1 MKRYLLSTFTIAAA
15 ALLVTSCN
23 DEMDNG
29 LKTGDDGTV
38 TFTAQ
43 LPSEM
48 GTRAFADGLTAK
60 HLQYAVYEAGQ
71 STPLKVFGDETT
83 VVGEA
88 EMVDLKKSVTL
99 KLTSGKS
106 YDVIFWADATTDSPY
121 TFNPASQEVS
131 VDYSK
136 VNNNSDNCDAFFKK
150 ETITVSGNQSVDVKL
165 TRPFAQVN
173 IGTDDF
179 DAAKASGL
187 EVTQT
192 EVVAKAFATLNL
204 ATGEVSDEADRTFT
218 MKAIPTASDG
228 EFPVAGGYKYLSM
241 DYLLVGADKA
251 TVDVAFNYGGPQSR
265 TFTNV
270 PVQRNYRTNIYGS
283 LLTNTTDFNVVI
295 EPAFSGEFAH
305 EVVSVST
312 FAALKAAATAG
323 GDVKLESAI
332 DFTQVVTVDNNKTLT
347 VDLNKQNVANAAD
360 LWDNPSVPNS
370 WSLFSVRG
378 TDSKLTLSG
387 DGDVIA
393 KANDCYAIDVQGGGH
408 LVIEGGHYNGNI
420 HAVYV
425 LEGVAEIKGGTF
437 EVQQKYPD
445 AEKADEFVLNCLDEN
460 RKNGTAKIIVTGG
473 TFIGFNPGDCKA
485 EGNGTNFVAPG
496 YASIPNGTA
505 ADGRTIWKVVPTVE
519 ATTEAELE
527 GSFKRGSV
535 TAISSNISTATITTC
550 HSKSNLVFKN
560 GSVLKLEPTET
571 GSLYTLS
578 VRKNSNLTISGN
590 GSIIAPVLINPNP
603 TTSQAAAIEVGVQ
616 ANSGTVNI
624 YDNVTLEGNSGAAGS
639 YALRLVNGTA
649 NIYGGHFKTAG
660 GLNGDSECIYL
671 QSIKPYREAY
681 RQCNLNIYGGVF
693 ETTGDAK
700 YLINCKDEPY
710 KDGKCAI
717 KIMGGIFVGFNPAD
731 NTAEGAHTNFVASG
745 YKSVETTYNGKQ
757 AWKVVKE

>member
-29 LKTGDDGTV
+29 LKTGDEGTV

-88 EMVDLKKSVTL
+88 EMVNLKKSVTL

-295 EPAFSGEFAH
+295 EPAFATTNYNLGALYTASQIGGAVTLSDNVDFDRTIA
-305 EVVSVST
+305 VQPGKTMSVNLNGKT
-312 FAALKAAATAG
+312 
-323 GDVKLESAI
+323 VKN
-332 DFTQVVTVDNNKTLT
+332 TT
-347 VDLNKQNVANAAD
+347 D
-360 LWDNPSVPNS
+360 LWENPSVPNS

-425 LEGVAEIKGGTF
+425 TEGVAEIKGGTF

-460 RKNGTAKIIVTGG
+460 YKNGTAKIIVTGG

-496 YASIPNGTA
+496 YASIANGTA
-505 ADGRTIWKVVPTVE
+505 ADGRTIWKVVPAVE

-535 TAISSNISTATITTC
+535 TAISSNINTATITTC
-550 HSKSNLVFKN
+550 QSKSNLVFKN

-590 GSIIAPVLINPNP
+590 GSIIAPVLISPNP

-616 ANSGTVNI
+616 AYSGIVNI

-671 QSIKPYREAY
+671 ESIKPYRGTY

-731 NTAEGAHTNFVASG
+731 NTAEGAHTNFVAPG

>member
-29 LKTGDDGTV
+29 LKTGDEGTV

-83 VVGEA
+83 FVGEA

-251 TVDVAFNYGGPQSR
+251 TVDVAFNYGGPQNR

-332 DFTQVVTVDNNKTLT
+332 DFTQAVTVDNNKTLT
-347 VDLNKQNVANAAD
+347 VDLNKQNVANATD
-360 LWDNPSVPNS
+360 LWDKTPDQ
-370 WSLFSVRG
+370 WSLFSVRRG
-378 TDSKLTLSG
+378 STLTLKG
-387 DGDVIA
+387 DGEVIA
-393 KANDCYAIDVQGGGH
+393 KANDCYAVDVQDGGH
-408 LVIEGGHYNGNI
+408 LVIEGGHFNGNI

-425 LEGVAEIKGGTF
+425 EEGVAEIKGGTF
-437 EVQQKYPD
+437 EVQQKYSAEDPD
-445 AEKADEFVLNCLDEN
+445 EYVLNCYDAN
-460 RKNGTAKIIVTGG
+460 YINGTAKIIVSGG
-473 TFIGFNPGDCKA
+473 TFIGFNPGNCKA
-485 EGNGTNFVAPG
+485 EDKNGTNFLAPG
-496 YASIPNGTA
+496 YASVADGTT
-505 ADGRTIWKVVPTVE
+505 ADGRVIYKVIQAPTTRSE
-519 ATTEAELE
+519 IINLLSKDGGSICIGSDYE
-527 GSFKRGSV
+527 GGAYLSKDGV
-535 TAISSNISTATITTC
+535 TASFAISNNAVVTPLQKKSQRSTFNIDGTNLNLFGNGKILGPCNVTDSDEGAIWVQGGSTL
-550 HSKSNLVFKN
+550 N
-560 GSVLKLEPTET
+560 
-571 GSLYTLS
+571 
-578 VRKNSNLTISGN
+578 ISGN
-590 GSIIAPVLINPNP
+590 LSI
-603 TTSQAAAIEVGVQ
+603 EG
-616 ANSGTVNI
+616 GTGGHLNACVI
-624 YDNVTLEGNSGAAGS
+624 IF
-639 YALRLVNGTA
+639 NGTT
-649 NIYGGHFKTAG
+649 NIQNGYFHSSIDK
-660 GLNGDSECIYL
+660 NGDSNPCIIL
-671 QSIKPYREAY
+671 APIKSPTVTGYSK
-681 RQCNLNIYGGVF
+681 LNIYGGVF
-693 ETTGDAK
+693 EADGDAK
-700 YLINCKDEPY
+700 FVINCQDEDKDRCTV
-710 KDGKCAI
+710 KV
-717 KIMGGIFVGFNPAD
+717 MGGIFVGFNPAD
-731 NTAEGAHTNFVASG
+731 NTADGAHTNYVATG

-757 AWKVVKE
+757 AWKVVRE

>member
-15 ALLVTSCN
+15 ALLMTSCN

-29 LKTGDDGTV
+29 LKTGDEGTV

-88 EMVDLKKSVTL
+88 EMVNLKKSVTL

-150 ETITVSGNQSVDVKL
+150 ETITVSGNQSVDVQL

-204 ATGEVSDEADRTFT
+204 ATGEVADEADRTFT

-295 EPAFSGEFAH
+295 EPAFATTNYNLGALYTASQIGGAVTLSDNVDFDRTIA
-305 EVVSVST
+305 VQPGKTMSVNLNGKT
-312 FAALKAAATAG
+312 
-323 GDVKLESAI
+323 VKN
-332 DFTQVVTVDNNKTLT
+332 TT
-347 VDLNKQNVANAAD
+347 D
-360 LWDNPSVPNS
+360 LWENPSVPNS

-425 LEGVAEIKGGTF
+425 TEGVAEIKGGTF

-460 RKNGTAKIIVTGG
+460 YKNGTAKIIVTGG

-496 YASIPNGTA
+496 YASIANGTA
-505 ADGRTIWKVVPTVE
+505 ADGRTIWKVVPAVE
-519 ATTEAELE
+519 ATTAEGLETALTTRGKIVALGQDLEYASSISPAKNTSLVMKNGAVFKSTNDDSNNINTLLSISATGVKIFGNGTLEAAPNRPNHPSAVIEVRN
-527 GSFKRGSV
+527 GGSV
-535 TAISSNISTATITTC
+535 D
-550 HSKSNLVFKN
+550 
-560 GSVLKLEPTET
+560 
-571 GSLYTLS
+571 
-578 VRKNSNLTISGN
+578 ISGN
-590 GSIIAPVLINPNP
+590 LTFDAKGGSKANN
-603 TTSQAAAIEVGVQ
+603 AIKI
-616 ANSGTVNI
+616 T
-624 YDNVTLEGNSGAAGS
+624 
-639 YALRLVNGTA
+639 NGTA
-649 NIYGGHFKTAG
+649 NIHSGYFHTAG
-660 GLNGDSECIYL
+660 GTPKESTSECIYVAAE
-671 QSIKPYREAY
+671 YRASAKAI
-681 RQCNLNIYGGVF
+681 LNIYGGVF
-693 ETTGDAK
+693 ECDGDAT
-700 YLINCKDEPY
+700 YLINCKDEY
-710 KDGKCAI
+710 RSKCTI

-731 NTAEGAHTNFVASG
+731 NTAEGAHTNFVAPG

>member
-29 LKTGDDGTV
+29 LKTGDEGTV

-88 EMVDLKKSVTL
+88 EMVNLKKSVTL

-150 ETITVSGNQSVDVKL
+150 EAITVSGNQSVDVKL

-204 ATGEVSDEADRTFT
+204 ATGKVADEADRTFT

-251 TVDVAFNYGGPQSR
+251 TVDVAFNYGGPQNR

-295 EPAFSGEFAH
+295 EPAFATTNYNLG
-305 EVVSVST
+305 
-312 FAALKAAATAG
+312 ALYTASQIG
-323 GDVKLESAI
+323 GAVTLSDNVDFDRTIAVQPGKTMSMNLNGKTVKN
-332 DFTQVVTVDNNKTLT
+332 TT
-347 VDLNKQNVANAAD
+347 D
-360 LWDNPSVPNS
+360 LWENPSVPNS

-393 KANDCYAIDVQGGGH
+393 KVNDCYAVDVQGGGH
-408 LVIEGGHYNGNI
+408 LVIDGGHYNGNI
-420 HAVYV
+420 HTVYV
-425 LEGVAEIKGGTF
+425 TEGVAEIKGGTF

-460 RKNGTAKIIVTGG
+460 YKNGTAKIIVTGG

-496 YASIPNGTA
+496 YASIANGTT
-505 ADGRTIWKVVPTVE
+505 ADGRTIWKVVSAVE
-519 ATTEAELE
+519 ATTETELE
-527 GSFKRGSV
+527 GSFKSGSV

-603 TTSQAAAIEVGVQ
+603 TKSQAAAIEVGVQ
-616 ANSGTVNI
+616 AYSGIVNI

-671 QSIKPYREAY
+671 QSIKPWRGTY

-731 NTAEGAHTNFVASG
+731 NTAEGAHTNFVAPG

>member
-29 LKTGDDGTV
+29 LKTGDEGTV

-88 EMVDLKKSVTL
+88 EMNNLKQTVSL
-99 KLTSGKS
+99 KLTTGKT

-204 ATGEVSDEADRTFT
+204 ATGEVADEADRTFT

-295 EPAFSGEFAH
+295 EPAFATTNYNLGALYTASQIGGAVTLSDNVDFDRTIA
-305 EVVSVST
+305 VQPGKTMSVNLNGKT
-312 FAALKAAATAG
+312 
-323 GDVKLESAI
+323 VKN
-332 DFTQVVTVDNNKTLT
+332 TT
-347 VDLNKQNVANAAD
+347 D
-360 LWDNPSVPNS
+360 LWKNPSVPNS

-393 KANDCYAIDVQGGGH
+393 KANDCYAVDVQDGGH
-408 LVIEGGHYNGNI
+408 LVIEDGHFNGNV

-425 LEGVAEIKGGTF
+425 YEGVAEIKGGTF
-437 EVQQKYPD
+437 EVQQKYSD
-445 AEKADEFVLNCLDEN
+445 ADKADEFVLNCYDAN

-505 ADGRTIWKVVPTVE
+505 ADGRTIWKVVPAVE
-519 ATTEAELE
+519 ATTGAELE
-527 GSFKRGSV
+527 NGNASFAINTSFTIGCAYLSNSRTKNISFTNSSVINADNSITKTFLIGKNSNVTISGRGKIV
-535 TAISSNISTATITTC
+535 GPTRASSNTATIW
-550 HSKSNLVFKN
+550 LAN
-560 GSVLKLEPTET
+560 G
-571 GSLYTLS
+571 
-578 VRKNSNLTISGN
+578 
-590 GSIIAPVLINPNP
+590 
-603 TTSQAAAIEVGVQ
+603 
-616 ANSGTVNI
+616 GTVNI
-624 YDNVTLEGNSGAAGS
+624 NGNMTIEAGS
-639 YALRLVNGTA
+639 GSSTNNCIRIFKGTA
-649 NIYGGHFKTAG
+649 NIYDGYFHAGLDKNGGA
-660 GLNGDSECIYL
+660 NACIL
-671 QSIKPYREAY
+671 LTPGTSSSTSPA
-681 RQCNLNIYGGVF
+681 NLNIYGGVF
-693 ETTGDAK
+693 ETDGDFPVINIQDGASANK
-700 YLINCKDEPY
+700 YNHVLIY
-710 KDGKCAI
+710 
-717 KIMGGIFVGFNPAD
+717 GGTFVGFDPSIGD
-731 NTAEGAHTNFVASG
+731 SGANVPTFVAPG

>member
-29 LKTGDDGTV
+29 LKTGDEGTV

-88 EMVDLKKSVTL
+88 EMVNLKKSVTL

-204 ATGEVSDEADRTFT
+204 ATGEVADEADRTFT

-251 TVDVAFNYGGPQSR
+251 TVDVAFNYGGPQNR

-295 EPAFSGEFAH
+295 EPAFATTNYNLGALYTASQIGGAVTLSDNVDFDRTIA
-305 EVVSVST
+305 VQPGKTMSVNLNGKT
-312 FAALKAAATAG
+312 
-323 GDVKLESAI
+323 VKN
-332 DFTQVVTVDNNKTLT
+332 TT
-347 VDLNKQNVANAAD
+347 D
-360 LWDNPSVPNS
+360 LWENPSVPNS

-393 KANDCYAIDVQGGGH
+393 KANDCYAVDVQDGGH
-408 LVIEGGHYNGNI
+408 LVIEDGHFNGNI

-445 AEKADEFVLNCLDEN
+445 AEKADEFVLNCYDAN
-460 RKNGTAKIIVTGG
+460 RENGTAKIIVTGG

-505 ADGRTIWKVVPTVE
+505 ADGRTIWKVVPAVE
-519 ATTEAELE
+519 ATTGAELE
-527 GSFKRGSV
+527 NGNASFAINTSFTIGCAYLSNSRTKNISFTNSSVINADNSITQTFLIGKNSNVTISGRGKIV
-535 TAISSNISTATITTC
+535 GPTRASSNTATIW
-550 HSKSNLVFKN
+550 LAN
-560 GSVLKLEPTET
+560 G
-571 GSLYTLS
+571 
-578 VRKNSNLTISGN
+578 
-590 GSIIAPVLINPNP
+590 
-603 TTSQAAAIEVGVQ
+603 
-616 ANSGTVNI
+616 GTVNI
-624 YDNVTLEGNSGAAGS
+624 NGNMTIEAGS
-639 YALRLVNGTA
+639 GSSTNNCIRIVKGTA
-649 NIYGGHFKTAG
+649 NIYDGYFHAGLDKNGGA
-660 GLNGDSECIYL
+660 NACIL
-671 QSIKPYREAY
+671 LTPGTSSSTSPA
-681 RQCNLNIYGGVF
+681 NLNIYGGVF
-693 ETTGDAK
+693 ETDGDFPVINIQDGASANK
-700 YLINCKDEPY
+700 YNHVLIY
-710 KDGKCAI
+710 
-717 KIMGGIFVGFNPAD
+717 GGTFVGFDPSIGD
-731 NTAEGAHTNFVASG
+731 SGANVPTFVAPG

>member
-29 LKTGDDGTV
+29 LKTGDEGTV

-71 STPLKVFGDETT
+71 STPLPVFGDEAT

-88 EMVDLKKSVTL
+88 EMVNLKKSVTL

-295 EPAFSGEFAH
+295 EPAFATTNYNLGALYTASQIGGAVTLSDNVDFDRTIA
-305 EVVSVST
+305 VQPGKTMSVNLNGKT
-312 FAALKAAATAG
+312 
-323 GDVKLESAI
+323 VKN
-332 DFTQVVTVDNNKTLT
+332 TT
-347 VDLNKQNVANAAD
+347 D
-360 LWDNPSVPNS
+360 LWENPSVPNS

-425 LEGVAEIKGGTF
+425 TEGVAEIKGGTF

-460 RKNGTAKIIVTGG
+460 YKNGTAKIIVTGG

-496 YASIPNGTA
+496 YASIANGTA
-505 ADGRTIWKVVPTVE
+505 ADGRTIWKVVPAVE

-571 GSLYTLS
+571 GDLYTLS

-590 GSIIAPVLINPNP
+590 GSIIAPVLISPNP

-616 ANSGTVNI
+616 AYSGIVNI

-671 QSIKPYREAY
+671 QSIKPWRGTY
-681 RQCNLNIYGGVF
+681 RQCNLNIYGGIF

>member
-29 LKTGDDGTV
+29 LKTGNEGTV

-88 EMVDLKKSVTL
+88 EMNNLKQTVSL
-99 KLTSGKS
+99 KLTTGKT

-204 ATGEVSDEADRTFT
+204 ATGKVSDEADRTFT

-295 EPAFSGEFAH
+295 EPAFATTNYNLGALYTASQIGGAVTLSDNVDFDRTIA
-305 EVVSVST
+305 VQPGKTMSVNLNGKT
-312 FAALKAAATAG
+312 
-323 GDVKLESAI
+323 VKN
-332 DFTQVVTVDNNKTLT
+332 TT
-347 VDLNKQNVANAAD
+347 D
-360 LWDNPSVPNS
+360 LWENPSVPNS

-387 DGDVIA
+387 DGEVIA
-393 KANDCYAIDVQGGGH
+393 KANDCYAVDVQDGGH
-408 LVIEGGHYNGNI
+408 LVIEDGHYNGNI

-425 LEGVAEIKGGTF
+425 EEGTAEIKGGTF

-445 AEKADEFVLNCLDEN
+445 ADKADEFVLNCLDEN
-460 RKNGTAKIIVTGG
+460 YKNGTAKIIVTGG

-496 YASIPNGTA
+496 YASIANGTA
-505 ADGRTIWKVVPTVE
+505 ADGRTIWKVVPAVE

-535 TAISSNISTATITTC
+535 TAISSNISTTTITTC

-590 GSIIAPVLINPNP
+590 GSIIAPVLISPNP

-616 ANSGTVNI
+616 AYSGIVNI

-671 QSIKPYREAY
+671 ESIKPYRGTY

-731 NTAEGAHTNFVASG
+731 NTAEGAHTNFVAPG

>member
-1 MKRYLLSTFTIAAA
+1 MKRYLLSSFTIAAA

-29 LKTGDDGTV
+29 LKTGDEGTV
-38 TFTAQ
+38 TFTVQ

-88 EMVDLKKSVTL
+88 EMVNLKKSVTL

-150 ETITVSGNQSVDVKL
+150 ETITVSENQSVDVKL

-204 ATGEVSDEADRTFT
+204 ATGEVADEADRTFT

-251 TVDVAFNYGGPQSR
+251 TVDVAFNYGGPQNR

-295 EPAFSGEFAH
+295 EPAFATTNYNLGALYTASQIGGAVTLSDNVDFDRTIA
-305 EVVSVST
+305 VQPGKTMSVNLNGKT
-312 FAALKAAATAG
+312 
-323 GDVKLESAI
+323 VKN
-332 DFTQVVTVDNNKTLT
+332 TT
-347 VDLNKQNVANAAD
+347 D
-360 LWDNPSVPNS
+360 LWENPSVPNS

-387 DGDVIA
+387 DGEVIA
-393 KANDCYAIDVQGGGH
+393 KANDCYAVDVQDGGH
-408 LVIEGGHYNGNI
+408 LVIEGGHFNGNI

-425 LEGVAEIKGGTF
+425 EEGTAEIKGGTF

-445 AEKADEFVLNCLDEN
+445 ADKADEFVLNCYDAN

-505 ADGRTIWKVVPTVE
+505 ADGRTIWKVVPAVE
-519 ATTEAELE
+519 ATTGAELE

-535 TAISSNISTATITTC
+535 TTIGTNISATETIVCKT
-550 HSKSNLVFKN
+550 KSNLVLKN
-560 GSVLKLEPTET
+560 GSVLKVEPTRIAQN
-571 GSLYTLS
+571 YTLGAHGG
-578 VRKNSNLTISGN
+578 SNLSISGN
-590 GSIIAPVLINPNP
+590 GSIIAPVLPDP
-603 TTSQAAAIEVGVQ
+603 TTYLASAIEVGS
-616 ANSGTVNI
+616 ASKSGTVNI
-624 YDNVTLEGNSGAAGS
+624 YGNVTFEGNSGAAGS
-639 YALRLVNGTA
+639 YALRLINGTA

-660 GLNGDSECIYL
+660 GSSGNAECIYL
-671 QSIKPYREAY
+671 QSSQPYRGAAY
-681 RQCNLNIYGGVF
+681 NQCNLNIYGGVF

-700 YLINCKDEPY
+700 YLINCLDKPY

-731 NTAEGAHTNFVASG
+731 NTAEGAHTNFVAPG

>member
-15 ALLVTSCN
+15 ALLMTSCN

-29 LKTGDDGTV
+29 LKTGDEGTV

-48 GTRAFADGLTAK
+48 ETRAFADGLTAK

-71 STPLKVFGDETT
+71 STPLPVFGDETT

-88 EMVDLKKSVTL
+88 EMVNLKKSVTL

-204 ATGEVSDEADRTFT
+204 ATGKVADEADRTFT

-251 TVDVAFNYGGPQSR
+251 TVDVAFNYGGPQNR

-295 EPAFSGEFAH
+295 EPAFATTNYNLGALYTASQIGGAVTLSDNVDFDRTIA
-305 EVVSVST
+305 VQPGKTMSVNLNGKT
-312 FAALKAAATAG
+312 
-323 GDVKLESAI
+323 VKN
-332 DFTQVVTVDNNKTLT
+332 TT
-347 VDLNKQNVANAAD
+347 D
-360 LWDNPSVPNS
+360 LWENPSVPNS

-425 LEGVAEIKGGTF
+425 TEGVAEIKGGTF

-460 RKNGTAKIIVTGG
+460 YKNGTAKIIVTGG

-496 YASIPNGTA
+496 YASIANGTA
-505 ADGRTIWKVVPTVE
+505 ADGRTIWKVVPAVE

-535 TAISSNISTATITTC
+535 TAISSNINTATITTC

-571 GSLYTLS
+571 GDLYTLS

-590 GSIIAPVLINPNP
+590 GSIIAPVLISPNP

-616 ANSGTVNI
+616 AYSGTVNI
-624 YDNVTLEGNSGAAGS
+624 YDNVTIEGNSGAAGS
-639 YALRLVNGTA
+639 YALKLVNGTA

-660 GLNGDSECIYL
+660 GSNGDSECIYL
-671 QSIKPYREAY
+671 QSIKPWGGTY

-731 NTAEGAHTNFVASG
+731 NTAEGAHTNFVAPG

>member
-29 LKTGDDGTV
+29 LKTGDEETV

-88 EMVDLKKSVTL
+88 EMVNLKKSVTL

-121 TFNPASQEVS
+121 TFDPATQKVS

-204 ATGEVSDEADRTFT
+204 ATGKVSDEADRTFT

-295 EPAFSGEFAH
+295 EPAFATTNYNLGALYTASQIGGAVTLSDNVDFDRTIA
-305 EVVSVST
+305 VQPGKTMSVNLNGKT
-312 FAALKAAATAG
+312 
-323 GDVKLESAI
+323 VKN
-332 DFTQVVTVDNNKTLT
+332 TT
-347 VDLNKQNVANAAD
+347 D
-360 LWDNPSVPNS
+360 LWENPSVPNS

-387 DGDVIA
+387 DGEVIA
-393 KANDCYAIDVQGGGH
+393 KANDCYAVDVQGGGH

-425 LEGVAEIKGGTF
+425 NKGVAEIKGGTF

-460 RKNGTAKIIVTGG
+460 YKNGTAKIIVTGG

-496 YASIPNGTA
+496 YASIANGTA
-505 ADGRTIWKVVPTVE
+505 ADGRTIWKVVPAVE

-578 VRKNSNLTISGN
+578 VRQNSNLTISGN

-671 QSIKPYREAY
+671 QSIKPWRGTY
-681 RQCNLNIYGGVF
+681 RQCNLNIYGGIF

-731 NTAEGAHTNFVASG
+731 NTAEGAHTNFVAPG

>member
-29 LKTGDDGTV
+29 LKTGNEGTV

-99 KLTSGKS
+99 QLTSGKS

-121 TFNPASQEVS
+121 TFDPATQKVS

-204 ATGEVSDEADRTFT
+204 ATGEVADEDERTFT

-295 EPAFSGEFAH
+295 EPAFIGTLGIATDEELADAASHHNRHVQLADNVQLALPTNIAEG
-305 EVVSVST
+305 VVITGGTNSVLKVKNGYQIPNDNVT
-312 FAALKAAATAG
+312 FKDVTLARDDSAGTSDGCYLKINS
-323 GDVKLESAI
+323 DNVVLDNVKLGIINLIKDVSSVGGGI
-332 DFTQVVTVDNNKTLT
+332 YLNGGKTLT
-347 VDLNKQNVANAAD
+347 VRNTNFTIRAAYGVFAMD
-360 LWDNPSVPNS
+360 P
-370 WSLFSVRG
+370 G
-378 TDSKLTLSG
+378 TT
-387 DGDVIA
+387 I
-393 KANDCYAIDVQGGGH
+393 I
-408 LVIEGGHYNGNI
+408 
-420 HAVYV
+420 
-425 LEGVAEIKGGTF
+425 LE
-437 EVQQKYPD
+437 
-445 AEKADEFVLNCLDEN
+445 NCN
-460 RKNGTAKIIVTGG
+460 FGPKFQYCTNQ
-473 TFIGFNPGDCKA
+473 P
-485 EGNGTNFVAPG
+485 GNGKLIARNTTFRGWMSGWSDG
-496 YASIPNGTA
+496 YFENCTFDYGNLWYPYARCYGSSVFK
-505 ADGRTIWKVVPTVE
+505 DCEFGRH
-519 ATTEAELE
+519 
-527 GSFKRGSV
+527 
-535 TAISSNISTATITTC
+535 STATDDRW
-550 HSKSNLVFKN
+550 L
-560 GSVLKLEPTET
+560 PTAPNRNDGE
-571 GSLYTLS
+571 
-578 VRKNSNLTISGN
+578 GN
-590 GSIIAPVLINPNP
+590 HIYDYDYAVSCMKQHSIIEFINCRYSDGSAFNKNVFLKG
-603 TTSQAAAIEVGVQ
+603 TTDS
-616 ANSGTVNI
+616 SGDPDKVI
-624 YDNVTLEGNSGAAGS
+624 I
-639 YALRLVNGTA
+639 NGTT
-649 NIYGGHFKTAG
+649 YT
-660 GLNGDSECIYL
+660 D
-671 QSIKPYREAY
+671 
-681 RQCNLNIYGGVF
+681 
-693 ETTGDAK
+693 
-700 YLINCKDEPY
+700 INE
-710 KDGKCAI
+710 
-717 KIMGGIFVGFNPAD
+717 F
-731 NTAEGAHTNFVASG
+731 
-745 YKSVETTYNGKQ
+745 TY
-757 AWKVVKE
+757 W

>member
-29 LKTGDDGTV
+29 LKTGDEGTV

-88 EMVDLKKSVTL
+88 EMDNLKQTVSL
-99 KLTSGKS
+99 KLTTGKT
-106 YDVIFWADATTDSPY
+106 YDVIFWAADNSAKKPY
-121 TFNPASQEVS
+121 TFDPLTQTVKIKYTNV
-131 VDYSK
+131 YS
-136 VNNNSDNCDAFFKK
+136 NNDICDAFFKK
-150 ETITVSGNQSVDVKL
+150 ETITVSGNQNVDVKL

-179 DAAKASGL
+179 DAATIAGL
-187 EVTQT
+187 NLTQT
-192 EVVAKAFATLNL
+192 QVKATAGDILNL
-204 ATGEVSDEADRTFT
+204 ATGKMEGTEATRTFK
-218 MKAIPTASDG
+218 MKAIPTADDG
-228 EFPVAGGYKYLSM
+228 AFPVAGYKYLLMAYIPIS
-241 DYLLVGADKA
+241 DTKE
-251 TVDVAFNYGGPQSR
+251 TVDMTFGYNGKSTFR
-265 TFTNV
+265 SFTNV
-270 PVQRNYRTNIYGS
+270 PLQRNYRTNIYGS
-283 LLTNTTDFNVVI
+283 LLTNSVDFNVVI

-305 EVVSVST
+305 EVVSAST
-312 FAALKAAATAG
+312 FAALKAAVANG
-323 GDVKLESAI
+323 QS
-332 DFTQVVTVDNNKTLT
+332 VDAEKTLVLSGGQSET
-347 VDLNKQNVANAAD
+347 LNLGDLSISNKNNIWSD
-360 LWDNPSVPNS
+360 SD
-370 WSLFSVRG
+370 WSLLSVREN
-378 TDSKLTLSG
+378 SSLTITSG
-387 DGDVIA
+387 AYIA
-393 KANDCYAIDVQGGGH
+393 KANDCYAVDVQGGGH
-408 LVIEGGHYNGNI
+408 LVIEGGHFNGNV

-445 AEKADEFVLNCLDEN
+445 ADKADEFVLNCYDAN
-460 RKNGTAKIIVTGG
+460 RENGTAKIIVTGG

-505 ADGRTIWKVVPTVE
+505 ADGRTIWKVVPAVE
-519 ATTEAELE
+519 ATTGAELE

-535 TAISSNISTATITTC
+535 TTIGTNISATETIVCKT
-550 HSKSNLVFKN
+550 KSNLVLKN
-560 GSVLKLEPTET
+560 GSVLKVEPTRIAQN
-571 GSLYTLS
+571 YTLGAHGG
-578 VRKNSNLTISGN
+578 SNLSISGN
-590 GSIIAPVLINPNP
+590 GSIIAPVLPDP
-603 TTSQAAAIEVGVQ
+603 TTYLASAIEVGS
-616 ANSGTVNI
+616 ASKSGTVNI
-624 YDNVTLEGNSGAAGS
+624 YGNVTFEGNSGAAGS
-639 YALRLVNGTA
+639 YALRLINGTA

-660 GLNGDSECIYL
+660 GSSGNAECIYL
-671 QSIKPYREAY
+671 QSSQPYRGAAY
-681 RQCNLNIYGGVF
+681 NQCNLNIYGGVF

-700 YLINCKDEPY
+700 YLINCLDKPY

-731 NTAEGAHTNFVASG
+731 NTAEGANTNFVAPG

>member
-1 MKRYLLSTFTIAAA
+1 MKRYLLSSFTIAAA

-29 LKTGDDGTV
+29 LKTGDEGTV

-88 EMVDLKKSVTL
+88 EMNNLKQTVSL
-99 KLTSGKS
+99 KLTTGKT

-204 ATGEVSDEADRTFT
+204 ATGEVADEADRTFT

-295 EPAFSGEFAH
+295 EPAFATTNYNLGALYTASQIGGAVTLSDNVDFDRTIA
-305 EVVSVST
+305 VQPGKTMSVNLNGKT
-312 FAALKAAATAG
+312 
-323 GDVKLESAI
+323 VKN
-332 DFTQVVTVDNNKTLT
+332 TT
-347 VDLNKQNVANAAD
+347 D
-360 LWDNPSVPNS
+360 LWKNPSVPNS

-425 LEGVAEIKGGTF
+425 TEGVAEIKGGTF

-445 AEKADEFVLNCLDEN
+445 AEKADEFVLNCYDAN

-505 ADGRTIWKVVPTVE
+505 ADGRTIWKVVPAVA
-519 ATTEAELE
+519 ATTGAELE
-527 GSFKRGSV
+527 NGNASFAINTSFTIGCAYLSNSRTKNISFTNSSVINADNSIIQTFLIGKNSNVTISGRGKIV
-535 TAISSNISTATITTC
+535 GPTRASSNTATIW
-550 HSKSNLVFKN
+550 LAN
-560 GSVLKLEPTET
+560 G
-571 GSLYTLS
+571 
-578 VRKNSNLTISGN
+578 
-590 GSIIAPVLINPNP
+590 
-603 TTSQAAAIEVGVQ
+603 
-616 ANSGTVNI
+616 GTVNI
-624 YDNVTLEGNSGAAGS
+624 NGNMTIEAGS
-639 YALRLVNGTA
+639 GSSTNNCIRIVKGTA
-649 NIYGGHFKTAG
+649 NIYDGYFHAGLDKNGGA
-660 GLNGDSECIYL
+660 NACIL
-671 QSIKPYREAY
+671 LTPGTSSSTSPA
-681 RQCNLNIYGGVF
+681 NLNIYGGVF
-693 ETTGDAK
+693 ETDGDFPVINIQDGASANK
-700 YLINCKDEPY
+700 YNHVLIY
-710 KDGKCAI
+710 
-717 KIMGGIFVGFNPAD
+717 GGTFVGFDPSIGD
-731 NTAEGAHTNFVASG
+731 SGANVPTFVAPG

>member
-29 LKTGDDGTV
+29 LKTGDEGTV

-88 EMVDLKKSVTL
+88 EMVNLKKSVTL

-204 ATGEVSDEADRTFT
+204 ATGKVADEADRTFT

-283 LLTNTTDFNVVI
+283 LLTNTSDFNVVI
-295 EPAFSGEFAH
+295 EPAFATTNYNLGALYTASQIGGAVTLSDNVDFDRTIA
-305 EVVSVST
+305 VQPGKTMSVNLNGKT
-312 FAALKAAATAG
+312 
-323 GDVKLESAI
+323 VKN
-332 DFTQVVTVDNNKTLT
+332 TT
-347 VDLNKQNVANAAD
+347 D
-360 LWDNPSVPNS
+360 LWENPSVPNS

-425 LEGVAEIKGGTF
+425 TEGVAEIKGGTF

-460 RKNGTAKIIVTGG
+460 YKNGTAKIIVTGG

-496 YASIPNGTA
+496 YASIANGTA
-505 ADGRTIWKVVPTVE
+505 ADGRTIWKVVPAVE
-519 ATTEAELE
+519 ATTAEGLETALTTRGKIVALGQDLEYASSISPARNTSLVMKNGAVFKSTNDDSNNINTLLSISATGVKIFGNGTLEAAPNRPNHPSAVIEVRN
-527 GSFKRGSV
+527 GGSV
-535 TAISSNISTATITTC
+535 D
-550 HSKSNLVFKN
+550 
-560 GSVLKLEPTET
+560 
-571 GSLYTLS
+571 
-578 VRKNSNLTISGN
+578 ISGN
-590 GSIIAPVLINPNP
+590 LTFDAKGGSMANN
-603 TTSQAAAIEVGVQ
+603 AIR
-616 ANSGTVNI
+616 I
-624 YDNVTLEGNSGAAGS
+624 FK
-639 YALRLVNGTA
+639 GTA
-649 NIYGGHFKTAG
+649 NIHSGYFHTVGGSPKE
-660 GLNGDSECIYL
+660 NSSECILIGY
-671 QSIKPYREAY
+671 YNTDCY
-681 RQCNLNIYGGVF
+681 LNITGGIF
-693 ETTGDAK
+693 ESDGDAT
-700 YLINCKDEPY
+700 YLINCMDDY
-710 KDGKCAI
+710 KKRCHV
-717 KIMGGIFVGFNPAD
+717 KVMGGTFVGFNPAD
-731 NTAEGAHTNFVASG
+731 NTADGAHTNYVAPG

>member
-29 LKTGDDGTV
+29 LKTGDEGTV

-88 EMVDLKKSVTL
+88 EMVNLKKSVTL

-251 TVDVAFNYGGPQSR
+251 TVDVAFNYGGPQNR

-295 EPAFSGEFAH
+295 EPAFATTNYNLGALYTASQIGGAVTLSDNVDFDRTIA
-305 EVVSVST
+305 VQPGKTMSVNLNGKT
-312 FAALKAAATAG
+312 
-323 GDVKLESAI
+323 VKN
-332 DFTQVVTVDNNKTLT
+332 TT
-347 VDLNKQNVANAAD
+347 D
-360 LWDNPSVPNS
+360 LWENPSVPNS

-387 DGDVIA
+387 DGEVIA
-393 KANDCYAIDVQGGGH
+393 KANDCYAIDVQDGGH

-425 LEGVAEIKGGTF
+425 NEGVAEIKGGTF
-437 EVQQKYPD
+437 EVQQKYSAEDPD
-445 AEKADEFVLNCLDEN
+445 EYVLNCYDAN
-460 RKNGTAKIIVTGG
+460 YINGTAKIIVFGG
-473 TFIGFNPGDCKA
+473 TFIGFNPGNCKA
-485 EGNGTNFVAPG
+485 EDKNGTNFLAPG
-496 YASIPNGTA
+496 YASVADGTT
-505 ADGRTIWKVVPTVE
+505 ADGRVIYKVIQAPTTRSE
-519 ATTEAELE
+519 IINLLSKDGGSICIGSDYE
-527 GSFKRGSV
+527 GGAYLSKDGV
-535 TAISSNISTATITTC
+535 TASFAISNNAVVTPLQKKSQRSTFNIDGTNLNLFGNGKILGPCNVTDSDEGAIWVQGGSTL
-550 HSKSNLVFKN
+550 N
-560 GSVLKLEPTET
+560 
-571 GSLYTLS
+571 
-578 VRKNSNLTISGN
+578 ISGN
-590 GSIIAPVLINPNP
+590 LSI
-603 TTSQAAAIEVGVQ
+603 EG
-616 ANSGTVNI
+616 GTGGHLNACVI
-624 YDNVTLEGNSGAAGS
+624 IF
-639 YALRLVNGTA
+639 NGTT
-649 NIYGGHFKTAG
+649 NIQNGYFHSSIDK
-660 GLNGDSECIYL
+660 NGDSNPCIIL
-671 QSIKPYREAY
+671 APIKSHAVTGYSK
-681 RQCNLNIYGGVF
+681 LNIYGGVF
-693 ETTGDAK
+693 EADGDAK
-700 YLINCKDEPY
+700 FVINCQDEDKDRCTV
-710 KDGKCAI
+710 KV
-717 KIMGGIFVGFNPAD
+717 MGGIFVGFNPAD
-731 NTAEGAHTNFVASG
+731 NTADGAHTNYVATG

-757 AWKVVKE
+757 AWKVVRE

>member
-29 LKTGDDGTV
+29 LKTGDEGTV

-88 EMVDLKKSVTL
+88 EMVNLKKSVTL

-204 ATGEVSDEADRTFT
+204 ATGKVSDEADRTFT
-218 MKAIPTASDG
+218 MKAIPTASDR

-360 LWDNPSVPNS
+360 LWDKTPDQ
-370 WSLFSVRG
+370 WSLFSVRRG
-378 TDSKLTLSG
+378 STLTLKG
-387 DGDVIA
+387 DGEVIA
-393 KANDCYAIDVQGGGH
+393 KANDCYAVDVQDGGH

-445 AEKADEFVLNCLDEN
+445 AEKADEFVLNCYDAN
-460 RKNGTAKIIVTGG
+460 RENGTAKIIVTGG

-496 YASIPNGTA
+496 YASVCESKT
-505 ADGRTIWKVVPTVE
+505 ADGREIWKVIPITRNNII
-519 ATTEAELE
+519 AALE
-527 GSFKRGSV
+527 KQGAKV
-535 TAISSNISTATITTC
+535 CISNDYQGGAYLSKDDITSTLMLNKATITPIPNKMSTINIEGTNLNVTGTGKFVGPSNSYTTTGAFWVQ
-550 HSKSNLVFKN
+550 HSNTLNIDGNISVESGTNSDFNACVIVFN
-560 GSVLKLEPTET
+560 
-571 GSLYTLS
+571 
-578 VRKNSNLTISGN
+578 
-590 GSIIAPVLINPNP
+590 
-603 TTSQAAAIEVGVQ
+603 
-616 ANSGTVNI
+616 GTVNI
-624 YDNVTLEGNSGAAGS
+624 SNGYFHSSVSKDGS
-639 YALRLVNGTA
+639 
-649 NIYGGHFKTAG
+649 
-660 GLNGDSECIYL
+660 SSPCIYL
-671 QSIKPYREAY
+671 FGNTGVAY
-681 RQCNLNIYGGVF
+681 ANITGGVF
-693 ETTGDAK
+693 EADGDAMFI
-700 YLINCKDEPY
+700 INCDDTNKSRCHV
-710 KDGKCAI
+710 KV
-717 KIMGGIFVGFNPAD
+717 MGGTFVGFNPAD
-731 NTAEGAHTNFVASG
+731 NTADGAHTNYVAPG

>member
-29 LKTGDDGTV
+29 LKTGDEGTV

-88 EMVDLKKSVTL
+88 EMNNLKQTVSL
-99 KLTSGKS
+99 KLTTGKT

-204 ATGEVSDEADRTFT
+204 ATGEVADEADRTFT

-295 EPAFSGEFAH
+295 EPAFATTNYNLGALYTASQIGGAVTLSDNVDFDRTIA
-305 EVVSVST
+305 VQPGKTMSVNLNGKT
-312 FAALKAAATAG
+312 
-323 GDVKLESAI
+323 VKN
-332 DFTQVVTVDNNKTLT
+332 TT
-347 VDLNKQNVANAAD
+347 D
-360 LWDNPSVPNS
+360 LWKNPSVPNS

-393 KANDCYAIDVQGGGH
+393 KANDCYAVDVQDGGH
-408 LVIEGGHYNGNI
+408 LVIEDGHFNGNV

-445 AEKADEFVLNCLDEN
+445 ADKADEFVLNCYDAN

-505 ADGRTIWKVVPTVE
+505 ADGRTIWKVVPAVE

-527 GSFKRGSV
+527 NGNASFAINTSFTIGCAYLSNSRTKNISFTNSSVINADNSITQTFLIGKNSNVTISGRGKIV
-535 TAISSNISTATITTC
+535 GPTRASSNTATIW
-550 HSKSNLVFKN
+550 LAN
-560 GSVLKLEPTET
+560 G
-571 GSLYTLS
+571 
-578 VRKNSNLTISGN
+578 
-590 GSIIAPVLINPNP
+590 
-603 TTSQAAAIEVGVQ
+603 
-616 ANSGTVNI
+616 GTVNI
-624 YDNVTLEGNSGAAGS
+624 NGNMTIEAGS
-639 YALRLVNGTA
+639 GSSTNNCIRIVKGTA
-649 NIYGGHFKTAG
+649 NIYDGYFHAGLDKNGGA
-660 GLNGDSECIYL
+660 NACIL
-671 QSIKPYREAY
+671 LTPGTSSSTSPA
-681 RQCNLNIYGGVF
+681 NLNIYGGVF
-693 ETTGDAK
+693 ETDGDFPVINIQDGASANK
-700 YLINCKDEPY
+700 YNHVLIY
-710 KDGKCAI
+710 
-717 KIMGGIFVGFNPAD
+717 GGTFVGFDPSIGD
-731 NTAEGAHTNFVASG
+731 SGANVPTFVAPG

>member
-88 EMVDLKKSVTL
+88 EMVNLKKSVTL

-204 ATGEVSDEADRTFT
+204 ATGEVADEADRTFT

-305 EVVSVST
+305 EVVSIST

-360 LWDNPSVPNS
+360 LWNESTNQ
-370 WSLFSVRG
+370 WSLFSVRRG
-378 TDSKLTLSG
+378 STLTLKG
-387 DGDVIA
+387 DGEVIA
-393 KANDCYAIDVQGGGH
+393 KASDCFAVDVQDGGH
-408 LVIEGGHYNGNI
+408 LVIEDGHFNGNV

-425 LEGVAEIKGGTF
+425 YEGVAEIKGGTF
-437 EVQQKYPD
+437 EVQQKYSD
-445 AEKADEFVLNCLDEN
+445 ADKADEFVLNCYDAN
-460 RKNGTAKIIVTGG
+460 RENGTAKIIVTGG
-473 TFIGFNPGDCKA
+473 TFIGFNPGNCKA

-496 YASIPNGTA
+496 YASVCESKT
-505 ADGRTIWKVVPTVE
+505 ADGREIWKVIPVTRNNII
-519 ATTEAELE
+519 AALE
-527 GSFKRGSV
+527 KQGAKV
-535 TAISSNISTATITTC
+535 CISNDYQGGAYLSKDDITSTLMLNKATITPIPNKMSTINIEGTNLNVTGTGKFVGPSNSYTTTGAFWVQ
-550 HSKSNLVFKN
+550 HSNTLNIDGNISVESGTNSHFNACVIVFN
-560 GSVLKLEPTET
+560 
-571 GSLYTLS
+571 
-578 VRKNSNLTISGN
+578 
-590 GSIIAPVLINPNP
+590 
-603 TTSQAAAIEVGVQ
+603 
-616 ANSGTVNI
+616 GTVNI
-624 YDNVTLEGNSGAAGS
+624 SNGYFHSSVSKDGS
-639 YALRLVNGTA
+639 
-649 NIYGGHFKTAG
+649 
-660 GLNGDSECIYL
+660 SSPCIYL
-671 QSIKPYREAY
+671 FGNTGVAY
-681 RQCNLNIYGGVF
+681 ANITGGVF
-693 ETTGDAK
+693 EADGDAMFI
-700 YLINCKDEPY
+700 INCDDTNKSRCHV
-710 KDGKCAI
+710 KV
-717 KIMGGIFVGFNPAD
+717 MGGTFVGFNPAD
-731 NTAEGAHTNFVASG
+731 NTADGAHTNYVAPG
-745 YKSVETTYNGKQ
+745 YKSVKTTYNGKQ

>member
-29 LKTGDDGTV
+29 LKTGDEGTV

-71 STPLKVFGDETT
+71 STPLPVFGDETT

-88 EMVDLKKSVTL
+88 EMNNLKQTVSL
-99 KLTSGKS
+99 KLTTGKT

-204 ATGEVSDEADRTFT
+204 ATGEVADEADRTFT

-295 EPAFSGEFAH
+295 EPAFATTNYNLGALYTASQIGGAVTLSDNVDFDRTIA
-305 EVVSVST
+305 VQPGKTMSVNLNGKT
-312 FAALKAAATAG
+312 
-323 GDVKLESAI
+323 VKN
-332 DFTQVVTVDNNKTLT
+332 TT
-347 VDLNKQNVANAAD
+347 D
-360 LWDNPSVPNS
+360 LWENPSVPNS

-445 AEKADEFVLNCLDEN
+445 AEKADEFVLNCYDAN
-460 RKNGTAKIIVTGG
+460 RENGTAKIIVTGG

-496 YASIPNGTA
+496 YASIADGTA
-505 ADGRTIWKVVPTVE
+505 ADGRTIWKVVPAVE

-571 GSLYTLS
+571 GDLYTLS

-590 GSIIAPVLINPNP
+590 GSIIAPVLISPNP

-616 ANSGTVNI
+616 AYSGIVNI

-671 QSIKPYREAY
+671 QSIKPWRGTY
-681 RQCNLNIYGGVF
+681 RQCNLNIYGGIF

-731 NTAEGAHTNFVASG
+731 NTAEGAHTNFVAPG

>member
-29 LKTGDDGTV
+29 LKTGDEGTV

-71 STPLKVFGDETT
+71 STPLPVFGDETT

-88 EMVDLKKSVTL
+88 EMVNLKKSVTL

-204 ATGEVSDEADRTFT
+204 ATGKVADEADRTFT

-241 DYLLVGADKA
+241 DYLLVGAGKA
-251 TVDVAFNYGGPQSR
+251 TVDVAFNYGGPQNR

-295 EPAFSGEFAH
+295 EPAFATTNYNLGALYTASQIGGAVTLSDNVDFDRTIA
-305 EVVSVST
+305 VQPGKTMSVNLNGKT
-312 FAALKAAATAG
+312 
-323 GDVKLESAI
+323 VKN
-332 DFTQVVTVDNNKTLT
+332 TT
-347 VDLNKQNVANAAD
+347 D
-360 LWDNPSVPNS
+360 LWENPSVPNS

-425 LEGVAEIKGGTF
+425 TEGVAEIKGGTF

-460 RKNGTAKIIVTGG
+460 YKNGTAKIIVTGG

-496 YASIPNGTA
+496 YASIANGTA
-505 ADGRTIWKVVPTVE
+505 ADGRTIWKVVPAVE

-590 GSIIAPVLINPNP
+590 GSIIAPVLISPNP

-616 ANSGTVNI
+616 AYSGIVNI

-671 QSIKPYREAY
+671 ESIKPYRGTY

-731 NTAEGAHTNFVASG
+731 NTAEGAHTNFVAPG

>member
-88 EMVDLKKSVTL
+88 EMNNLKQTVSL
-99 KLTSGKS
+99 KLTTGKT

-251 TVDVAFNYGGPQSR
+251 TVDVAFNYGGPQNR

-305 EVVSVST
+305 EVVSIST

-360 LWDNPSVPNS
+360 LWDKAPNQ
-370 WSLFSVRG
+370 WSLFSVRRG
-378 TDSKLTLSG
+378 STLTLKG
-387 DGDVIA
+387 DGEVIA
-393 KANDCYAIDVQGGGH
+393 KANDCYAVDVQDGGH
-408 LVIEGGHYNGNI
+408 LVIEDGHYNGNI

-425 LEGVAEIKGGTF
+425 EEGTAEIKGGTF
-437 EVQQKYPD
+437 EVQQKFPD
-445 AEKADEFVLNCLDEN
+445 ADKADEFVLNCLDEN

-485 EGNGTNFVAPG
+485 EGNDTNFVAPG

-505 ADGRTIWKVVPTVE
+505 ADGRTIWKVVPAVE
-519 ATTEAELE
+519 ATTAEGLE
-527 GSFKRGSV
+527 TALTTRGKIVALGQDLEYASV
-535 TAISSNISTATITTC
+535 ISPARSTSLVMKNGA
-550 HSKSNLVFKN
+550 VFKSTN
-560 GSVLKLEPTET
+560 DDSNNINTLLSISET
-571 GSLYTLS
+571 G
-578 VRKNSNLTISGN
+578 VKISGN
-590 GSIIAPVLINPNP
+590 GTLEAAPNRPNH
-603 TTSQAAAIEVGVQ
+603 TSAVIEVRNGGSVDIYGNLTFDAKGGSK
-616 ANSGTVNI
+616 ANNAI
-624 YDNVTLEGNSGAAGS
+624 
-639 YALRLVNGTA
+639 RIFKGTA
-649 NIYGGHFKTAG
+649 NIHSGYFHTVGGSPKE
-660 GLNGDSECIYL
+660 NSSECILIGY
-671 QSIKPYREAY
+671 YNTDCY
-681 RQCNLNIYGGVF
+681 LNITGGIF
-693 ETTGDAK
+693 ESDGDAT
-700 YLINCKDEPY
+700 YLINCMDDY
-710 KDGKCAI
+710 KKRCHV
-717 KIMGGIFVGFNPAD
+717 KVMGGTFVGFNPAD
-731 NTAEGAHTNFVASG
+731 NTADGAHTNYVAPG

>member
-15 ALLVTSCN
+15 ALLMTSCN

-29 LKTGDDGTV
+29 LKTGDEGTV

-88 EMVDLKKSVTL
+88 EMVNLKKSVTL

-204 ATGEVSDEADRTFT
+204 ATGEVADEADRTFT

-251 TVDVAFNYGGPQSR
+251 TVDVAFNYGGPQNR

-283 LLTNTTDFNVVI
+283 LLTNTTDFNVII
-295 EPAFSGEFAH
+295 EPAFATTNYNLGALYTASQIGGAVTLSDNVDFDRTIA
-305 EVVSVST
+305 VQPGKTMSVNLNGKT
-312 FAALKAAATAG
+312 
-323 GDVKLESAI
+323 VKN
-332 DFTQVVTVDNNKTLT
+332 TT
-347 VDLNKQNVANAAD
+347 D
-360 LWDNPSVPNS
+360 LWENPSVPNS

-387 DGDVIA
+387 DGEVIA
-393 KANDCYAIDVQGGGH
+393 KANDCYAVDVQDGGH
-408 LVIEGGHYNGNI
+408 LVIEDGHYNGNI

-425 LEGVAEIKGGTF
+425 EEGTAEIKGGTF
-437 EVQQKYPD
+437 EVQQKFPD
-445 AEKADEFVLNCLDEN
+445 ADKADEFVLNCYDAN
-460 RKNGTAKIIVTGG
+460 RENGTAKIIVTGG

-505 ADGRTIWKVVPTVE
+505 ADGRTIWKVVPAVE
-519 ATTEAELE
+519 ATTGAELE

-535 TAISSNISTATITTC
+535 TTIGTNISATETIVCKT
-550 HSKSNLVFKN
+550 KSNLVLKN
-560 GSVLKLEPTET
+560 GSVLKVEPTRNAQN
-571 GSLYTLS
+571 YTLGAYGG
-578 VRKNSNLTISGN
+578 SNLSISGN

-603 TTSQAAAIEVGVQ
+603 TTSQASAIEVGS
-616 ANSGTVNI
+616 ASKSGTVNI
-624 YDNVTLEGNSGAAGS
+624 YDNVTFEGNSGAAGS
-639 YALRLVNGTA
+639 YALRLINGTA

-660 GLNGDSECIYL
+660 GSSGNAECIYV
-671 QSIKPYREAY
+671 QSSQPSRGAAY

-731 NTAEGAHTNFVASG
+731 NTAEGAHTNFVAPG

>member
-29 LKTGDDGTV
+29 LKTGDEGTV

-71 STPLKVFGDETT
+71 STPLPVFGDETT

-88 EMVDLKKSVTL
+88 EMVNLKKSVTL

-204 ATGEVSDEADRTFT
+204 ATGKVADEADRTFT

-251 TVDVAFNYGGPQSR
+251 TVDVAFNYGGPQNR

-295 EPAFSGEFAH
+295 EPAFATTNYNLGALYTASQIGGAVTLSDNVDFDRTIA
-305 EVVSVST
+305 VQPGKTMSVNLNGKT
-312 FAALKAAATAG
+312 
-323 GDVKLESAI
+323 VKN
-332 DFTQVVTVDNNKTLT
+332 TT
-347 VDLNKQNVANAAD
+347 D
-360 LWDNPSVPNS
+360 LWENPSVPNS

-425 LEGVAEIKGGTF
+425 TEGVAEIKGGTF

-460 RKNGTAKIIVTGG
+460 YKNGTAKIIVTGG

-496 YASIPNGTA
+496 YASIANGTA
-505 ADGRTIWKVVPTVE
+505 ADGRTIWKVVPAVE
-519 ATTEAELE
+519 ATTEAKLE

-535 TAISSNISTATITTC
+535 TAISSNINTATITTC

-571 GSLYTLS
+571 GDLYTLS

-590 GSIIAPVLINPNP
+590 GSIIAPVLISPNP

-616 ANSGTVNI
+616 AYSGTVNI
-624 YDNVTLEGNSGAAGS
+624 YDNVTIEGNSGAAGS
-639 YALRLVNGTA
+639 YALKLVNGTA

-660 GLNGDSECIYL
+660 GSNGDSECIYL
-671 QSIKPYREAY
+671 QSIKPWGGTY

-731 NTAEGAHTNFVASG
+731 NTAEGAHTNFVAPG

>member
-29 LKTGDDGTV
+29 LKTGDEGTV

-88 EMVDLKKSVTL
+88 EMNNLKQTVSL
-99 KLTSGKS
+99 KLTTGKT

-204 ATGEVSDEADRTFT
+204 ATGEVADEADRTFT

-251 TVDVAFNYGGPQSR
+251 TVDVAFNYGGPQNR

-295 EPAFSGEFAH
+295 EPAFATTNYNLGALYTASQIGGAVTLSDNVDFDRTIA
-305 EVVSVST
+305 VQPGKTMSVNLNGKT
-312 FAALKAAATAG
+312 
-323 GDVKLESAI
+323 VKN
-332 DFTQVVTVDNNKTLT
+332 TT
-347 VDLNKQNVANAAD
+347 D
-360 LWDNPSVPNS
+360 LWENPSVPNS

-393 KANDCYAIDVQGGGH
+393 KANDCYAVDVQDGGH
-408 LVIEGGHYNGNI
+408 LVIEDGHFNGNI

-445 AEKADEFVLNCLDEN
+445 AEKADEFVLNCYDAN
-460 RKNGTAKIIVTGG
+460 RENGTAKIIVTGG

-505 ADGRTIWKVVPTVE
+505 ADGRTIWKVVPAVE
-519 ATTEAELE
+519 ATTAEGLKTALTTRGKIVALGQDLEYASSISPAKNTSLVMKNGAVFKSTNDDSNNINTLLSISATGVKIFGNGTLEAAPNRPNHPSAVIEVRN
-527 GSFKRGSV
+527 GGSV
-535 TAISSNISTATITTC
+535 D
-550 HSKSNLVFKN
+550 
-560 GSVLKLEPTET
+560 
-571 GSLYTLS
+571 
-578 VRKNSNLTISGN
+578 ISGN
-590 GSIIAPVLINPNP
+590 LTFDAKGGSKANN
-603 TTSQAAAIEVGVQ
+603 AIKI
-616 ANSGTVNI
+616 T
-624 YDNVTLEGNSGAAGS
+624 
-639 YALRLVNGTA
+639 NGTA
-649 NIYGGHFKTAG
+649 NIHSGYFHTAG
-660 GLNGDSECIYL
+660 GTPKESTSECIYVAAEYL
-671 QSIKPYREAY
+671 ASAKA
-681 RQCNLNIYGGVF
+681 NLNIYGGVF
-693 ETTGDAK
+693 ECDGDAT
-700 YLINCKDEPY
+700 YLINCKDEY
-710 KDGKCAI
+710 RSKCTI

-731 NTAEGAHTNFVASG
+731 NTAEGAHTNFVAPG

>member
-29 LKTGDDGTV
+29 LKTGNEGTV

-99 KLTSGKS
+99 QLTSGKS

-121 TFNPASQEVS
+121 TFDPATQKVS

-204 ATGEVSDEADRTFT
+204 ATGEVADEDERTFT

-251 TVDVAFNYGGPQSR
+251 TVDVAFNYGDPQNR

-295 EPAFSGEFAH
+295 EPAFIGTLGIATDEELADAASHHNRHVQLADNVQLALPTNIAEG
-305 EVVSVST
+305 VVITGGTNSVLKVKNGYQIPNDNVT
-312 FAALKAAATAG
+312 FKDVTLVRDDSAGASDGCYLKINS
-323 GDVKLESAI
+323 DNVVLDNVKLGI
-332 DFTQVVTVDNNKTLT
+332 INFNNEHSFVGGGIYLNGGKTLT
-347 VDLNKQNVANAAD
+347 VRNTNFTIQAAYGVFAMDPGTTIILENCNFGPKFQYCTNQPGNGKLIARNTTFRGWMSGWSDGYFENCTFKHGD
-360 LWDNPSVPNS
+360 LWYPYARCYGSSV
-370 WSLFSVRG
+370 F
-378 TDSKLTLSG
+378 K
-387 DGDVIA
+387 
-393 KANDCYAIDVQGGGH
+393 DC
-408 LVIEGGHYNGNI
+408 E
-420 HAVYV
+420 
-425 LEGVAEIKGGTF
+425 F
-437 EVQQKYPD
+437 ER
-445 AEKADEFVLNCLDEN
+445 L
-460 RKNGTAKIIVTGG
+460 
-473 TFIGFNPGDCKA
+473 
-485 EGNGTNFVAPG
+485 
-496 YASIPNGTA
+496 
-505 ADGRTIWKVVPTVE
+505 
-519 ATTEAELE
+519 
-527 GSFKRGSV
+527 
-535 TAISSNISTATITTC
+535 STATDNRWLPTAPNRKDT
-550 HSKSNLVFKN
+550 N
-560 GSVLKLEPTET
+560 GNDIYDYDYAVSCMKQH
-571 GSLYTLS
+571 
-578 VRKNSNLTISGN
+578 
-590 GSIIAPVLINPNP
+590 SIIEFINCRYSDGSAFNKNVFLKG
-603 TTSQAAAIEVGVQ
+603 TTDS
-616 ANSGTVNI
+616 SGDPDKVI
-624 YDNVTLEGNSGAAGS
+624 I
-639 YALRLVNGTA
+639 NGTT
-649 NIYGGHFKTAG
+649 YT
-660 GLNGDSECIYL
+660 D
-671 QSIKPYREAY
+671 
-681 RQCNLNIYGGVF
+681 
-693 ETTGDAK
+693 
-700 YLINCKDEPY
+700 INE
-710 KDGKCAI
+710 
-717 KIMGGIFVGFNPAD
+717 F
-731 NTAEGAHTNFVASG
+731 
-745 YKSVETTYNGKQ
+745 TY
-757 AWKVVKE
+757 W

>member
-29 LKTGDDGTV
+29 LKTGDEGTV

-88 EMVDLKKSVTL
+88 EMVNLKKSVTL

-204 ATGEVSDEADRTFT
+204 ATGKVSDEADRTFT

-295 EPAFSGEFAH
+295 EPAFATTNYNLGALYTASQIGGAVTLSDNVDFDRTIA
-305 EVVSVST
+305 VQPGKTMSVNLNGKT
-312 FAALKAAATAG
+312 
-323 GDVKLESAI
+323 VKN
-332 DFTQVVTVDNNKTLT
+332 TT
-347 VDLNKQNVANAAD
+347 D
-360 LWDNPSVPNS
+360 LWENPSVPNS

-425 LEGVAEIKGGTF
+425 TEGVAEIKGGTF

-460 RKNGTAKIIVTGG
+460 YKNGTAKIIVTGG

-496 YASIPNGTA
+496 YASVCESKT
-505 ADGRTIWKVVPTVE
+505 ADGREIWKVIPVTRNNII
-519 ATTEAELE
+519 AALE
-527 GSFKRGSV
+527 KQGAKV
-535 TAISSNISTATITTC
+535 CISNDYQGGAYLSKDDITSTLMLNKATITPIPNKMSTINIEGTNLNVTGTGKFVGPSNSYTTTGAFWVQ
-550 HSKSNLVFKN
+550 HSNTLNIDGNISVESGTNSDFNACVIVFN
-560 GSVLKLEPTET
+560 
-571 GSLYTLS
+571 
-578 VRKNSNLTISGN
+578 
-590 GSIIAPVLINPNP
+590 
-603 TTSQAAAIEVGVQ
+603 
-616 ANSGTVNI
+616 GTVNI
-624 YDNVTLEGNSGAAGS
+624 SNGYFHSSVSKDGS
-639 YALRLVNGTA
+639 
-649 NIYGGHFKTAG
+649 
-660 GLNGDSECIYL
+660 SSPCIYL
-671 QSIKPYREAY
+671 FGNTGVAY
-681 RQCNLNIYGGVF
+681 ANITGGVF
-693 ETTGDAK
+693 EADGDAMFI
-700 YLINCKDEPY
+700 INCDDTNKSRCHV
-710 KDGKCAI
+710 KV
-717 KIMGGIFVGFNPAD
+717 MGGTFVGFNPAD
-731 NTAEGAHTNFVASG
+731 NTADGAHTNYVAPG

>member
-29 LKTGDDGTV
+29 LKTGDEGTV

-88 EMVDLKKSVTL
+88 EMDNLKQTVSL
-99 KLTSGKS
+99 KLTTGKT
-106 YDVIFWADATTDSPY
+106 YDVIFWAADNSAKKPY
-121 TFNPASQEVS
+121 TFDPLTQTVKIKYTNV
-131 VDYSK
+131 YS
-136 VNNNSDNCDAFFKK
+136 NNDICDAFFKK
-150 ETITVSGNQSVDVKL
+150 ETITVSGNQNVDVKL

-179 DAAKASGL
+179 DAATIAGL
-187 EVTQT
+187 NLTQT
-192 EVVAKAFATLNL
+192 QVKATAGDILNL
-204 ATGEVSDEADRTFT
+204 ATGKMEGTEATRTFK
-218 MKAIPTASDG
+218 MKAIPTADDG
-228 EFPVAGGYKYLSM
+228 AFPVAGYKYLLMAYIPIS
-241 DYLLVGADKA
+241 DTKE
-251 TVDVAFNYGGPQSR
+251 TVDMTFGYNGKSTFR
-265 TFTNV
+265 SFTNV
-270 PVQRNYRTNIYGS
+270 PLQRNYRTNIYGS
-283 LLTNTTDFNVVI
+283 LLTNSVDFNVVI

-305 EVVSVST
+305 EVVSAST
-312 FAALKAAATAG
+312 FAALKAAVANG
-323 GDVKLESAI
+323 QS
-332 DFTQVVTVDNNKTLT
+332 VDAEKTLVLSGGQSET
-347 VDLNKQNVANAAD
+347 LNLGDLSISNKNNI
-360 LWDNPSVPNS
+360 WSVS
-370 WSLFSVRG
+370 DSDWSLLSVREN
-378 TDSKLTLSG
+378 SSLTITSG
-387 DGDVIA
+387 AYIA
-393 KANDCYAIDVQGGGH
+393 KANDCYAVDVQDGGH
-408 LVIEGGHYNGNI
+408 LVIEDGHYNGNI

-425 LEGVAEIKGGTF
+425 EEGTAEIKGGTF

-445 AEKADEFVLNCLDEN
+445 ADKADEFVLNCYDAN

-473 TFIGFNPGDCKA
+473 TFIGFNPGDYKA

-496 YASIPNGTA
+496 YASIANGTA

-571 GSLYTLS
+571 GDLYTLS

-603 TTSQAAAIEVGVQ
+603 TTSKAAAIEVGVQ
-616 ANSGTVNI
+616 AYSGIVNI

-660 GLNGDSECIYL
+660 GLNGDSECIFL
-671 QSIKPYREAY
+671 QSIKPQNGTY

-731 NTAEGAHTNFVASG
+731 NTAEGAHTNFVAPG

>member
-15 ALLVTSCN
+15 ALLMTSCN

-29 LKTGDDGTV
+29 LKTGDEGTV

-71 STPLKVFGDETT
+71 STPLPVFGDETT

-88 EMVDLKKSVTL
+88 EMVNLKKSVTL

-204 ATGEVSDEADRTFT
+204 ATGKVTDEADRTFT

-251 TVDVAFNYGGPQSR
+251 TVDVAFNYGGPQNR

-295 EPAFSGEFAH
+295 EPAFATTNYNLGALYTASQIGGAVTLSDNVDFDRTIA
-305 EVVSVST
+305 VQPGKTMSVNLNGKT
-312 FAALKAAATAG
+312 
-323 GDVKLESAI
+323 VKN
-332 DFTQVVTVDNNKTLT
+332 TT
-347 VDLNKQNVANAAD
+347 D
-360 LWDNPSVPNS
+360 LWENPSVPNS

-387 DGDVIA
+387 DGEVIA
-393 KANDCYAIDVQGGGH
+393 KANDCYAVDVQDGGH

-425 LEGVAEIKGGTF
+425 EEGTAEIKGGTF

-445 AEKADEFVLNCLDEN
+445 ADKADEFVLNCYDAN

-473 TFIGFNPGDCKA
+473 TFIGFNPADNTA
-485 EGNGTNFVAPG
+485 EGAHTNFVAPG

-505 ADGRTIWKVVPTVE
+505 ADGRTIWKVVPAVE

-527 GSFKRGSV
+527 GSFKSGSV
-535 TAISSNISTATITTC
+535 TAISSNINTATITTC
-550 HSKSNLVFKN
+550 QSKSNLVFKN
-560 GSVLKLEPTET
+560 GSVLKLEPTGT

-616 ANSGTVNI
+616 SYSGTVNI

-671 QSIKPYREAY
+671 QSIKPWRGTYK
-681 RQCNLNIYGGVF
+681 QCNLNIYGGVF

-710 KDGKCAI
+710 QEGKCAI

>member
-29 LKTGDDGTV
+29 LKTGDEGTV

-88 EMVDLKKSVTL
+88 EMVNLKKSVTL

-121 TFNPASQEVS
+121 TFNPASREVS

-204 ATGEVSDEADRTFT
+204 ATGEVADEADRTFT

-295 EPAFSGEFAH
+295 EPAFATTNYNLGALYTASQIGGAVTLSDNVDFDRTIA
-305 EVVSVST
+305 VQPGKTMSVNLNGKT
-312 FAALKAAATAG
+312 
-323 GDVKLESAI
+323 VKN
-332 DFTQVVTVDNNKTLT
+332 TT
-347 VDLNKQNVANAAD
+347 D
-360 LWDNPSVPNS
+360 LWENPSVPNS

-393 KANDCYAIDVQGGGH
+393 KANDCYAVDVQNGGH
-408 LVIEGGHYNGNI
+408 LVIEGGHFNGNI

-445 AEKADEFVLNCLDEN
+445 AEKADEFVLNCKDEPY
-460 RKNGTAKIIVTGG
+460 KNGTAKIIVTGG

-496 YASIPNGTA
+496 YASVCESKT
-505 ADGRTIWKVVPTVE
+505 ADGREIWKVIPVTRNNII
-519 ATTEAELE
+519 AALE
-527 GSFKRGSV
+527 KQGAKV
-535 TAISSNISTATITTC
+535 CISNDYQGGAYLSKDDITSTLMLNKATITPISGKRSTINIEGTNLNVTGTG
-550 HSKSNLVFKN
+550 KFVGPSNNFA
-560 GSVLKLEPTET
+560 ET
-571 GSLYTLS
+571 GAFWVQHSNTLNIDGNIS
-578 VRKNSNLTISGN
+578 VESGTNSDFNACVIVYN
-590 GSIIAPVLINPNP
+590 
-603 TTSQAAAIEVGVQ
+603 
-616 ANSGTVNI
+616 GTVNI
-624 YDNVTLEGNSGAAGS
+624 SNGYFHSSVSKDGS
-639 YALRLVNGTA
+639 
-649 NIYGGHFKTAG
+649 
-660 GLNGDSECIYL
+660 SSPCIYL
-671 QSIKPYREAY
+671 FGNTGVAY
-681 RQCNLNIYGGVF
+681 ANITGGVF
-693 ETTGDAK
+693 EADGDAMF
-700 YLINCKDEPY
+700 LINCDDTY
-710 KDGKCAI
+710 KSRCHVKV
-717 KIMGGIFVGFNPAD
+717 MGGTFVGFNPAD
-731 NTAEGAHTNFVASG
+731 NTADGAHTNYVATG

-757 AWKVVKE
+757 AWKVVRK

>member
-29 LKTGDDGTV
+29 LKTGDEGTV

-88 EMVDLKKSVTL
+88 EMNNLKQTVSL
-99 KLTSGKS
+99 KLTTGKT
-106 YDVIFWADATTDSPY
+106 YDVIFWAADNSAKKPY
-121 TFNPASQEVS
+121 TFDPLTQTVKITYTNV
-131 VDYSK
+131 YS
-136 VNNNSDNCDAFFKK
+136 NNDICDAFFKK
-150 ETITVSGNQSVDVKL
+150 ETITVSGNQNVDVKL

-179 DAAKASGL
+179 DAATIAGL
-187 EVTQT
+187 NLTQT
-192 EVVAKAFATLNL
+192 QVKATAGDILNL
-204 ATGEVSDEADRTFT
+204 ATGKMEGTEATRTFK
-218 MKAIPTASDG
+218 MKAIPTADDG
-228 EFPVAGGYKYLSM
+228 AFPVAGYKYLLMAYIPIS
-241 DYLLVGADKA
+241 DTKE
-251 TVDVAFNYGGPQSR
+251 TVDMTFGYNGKSTFR
-265 TFTNV
+265 SFTNV
-270 PVQRNYRTNIYGS
+270 PLQRNYRTNIYGS
-283 LLTNTTDFNVVI
+283 LLTNSVDFNVVI

-305 EVVSVST
+305 EVVSAST
-312 FAALKAAATAG
+312 FAALKAAVANG
-323 GDVKLESAI
+323 QS
-332 DFTQVVTVDNNKTLT
+332 VDAEKTLVLSGGQSET
-347 VDLNKQNVANAAD
+347 LNLGDLSISNKND
-360 LWDNPSVPNS
+360 IWSDSD
-370 WSLFSVRG
+370 WSLLSVREN
-378 TDSKLTLSG
+378 SSLTITSG
-387 DGDVIA
+387 AYIA
-393 KANDCYAIDVQGGGH
+393 KANDCYAVDVQDGGH
-408 LVIEGGHYNGNI
+408 LVIEDGHFNGNI

-445 AEKADEFVLNCLDEN
+445 ADKADEFVLNCYDAN
-460 RKNGTAKIIVTGG
+460 RENGTAKIIVTGG

-505 ADGRTIWKVVPTVE
+505 ADGRTIWKVVPAVE

-527 GSFKRGSV
+527 NGNASFAINTSFTIGCAYLSNSRTKNISFTNSSVINADNSITQTFLIGKNSNVTISGRGKIV
-535 TAISSNISTATITTC
+535 GPTRASSNTATIW
-550 HSKSNLVFKN
+550 LAN
-560 GSVLKLEPTET
+560 G
-571 GSLYTLS
+571 
-578 VRKNSNLTISGN
+578 
-590 GSIIAPVLINPNP
+590 
-603 TTSQAAAIEVGVQ
+603 
-616 ANSGTVNI
+616 GTVNI
-624 YDNVTLEGNSGAAGS
+624 NGNMTIEAGS
-639 YALRLVNGTA
+639 GSSTNNCIRIVKGTA
-649 NIYGGHFKTAG
+649 NIYDGYFHAGLDKNGGA
-660 GLNGDSECIYL
+660 NACIL
-671 QSIKPYREAY
+671 LTPGTSSSTSPA
-681 RQCNLNIYGGVF
+681 NLNIYGGVF

-700 YLINCKDEPY
+700 YLINCLDKPY

-731 NTAEGAHTNFVASG
+731 NTADGAHTNYVAPG

>member
-29 LKTGDDGTV
+29 LKTGDEGTV

-88 EMVDLKKSVTL
+88 EMVNLKKSVTL

-150 ETITVSGNQSVDVKL
+150 ETITVSGNQSVDVQL

-204 ATGEVSDEADRTFT
+204 ATGEVADEADRTFT

-305 EVVSVST
+305 EVVSIST

-360 LWDNPSVPNS
+360 LWDKAPNQ
-370 WSLFSVRG
+370 WSLFSVRRG
-378 TDSKLTLSG
+378 STLTLKG
-387 DGDVIA
+387 DGEVIA
-393 KANDCYAIDVQGGGH
+393 KANDCYAVDVQDGGH
-408 LVIEGGHYNGNI
+408 LVIEGGHFNGNI

-425 LEGVAEIKGGTF
+425 EEGTAEIKGGTF
-437 EVQQKYPD
+437 EVQQKFPD
-445 AEKADEFVLNCLDEN
+445 ADKADEFVLNCYDAN
-460 RKNGTAKIIVTGG
+460 RENGTAKIIVTGG

-496 YASIPNGTA
+496 YASVCESKT
-505 ADGRTIWKVVPTVE
+505 ADGREIWKVIPVTRNNII
-519 ATTEAELE
+519 AALE
-527 GSFKRGSV
+527 KQGAKV
-535 TAISSNISTATITTC
+535 CISNDYQGGAYLSKDDITSTLMLNKATITPIPNKMSTINIEGTNLNVTGTGKFVGPSNSYTTTGAFWVQ
-550 HSKSNLVFKN
+550 HSNTLNIDGNISVESGTNSDFNACVIVFN
-560 GSVLKLEPTET
+560 
-571 GSLYTLS
+571 
-578 VRKNSNLTISGN
+578 
-590 GSIIAPVLINPNP
+590 
-603 TTSQAAAIEVGVQ
+603 
-616 ANSGTVNI
+616 GTVNI
-624 YDNVTLEGNSGAAGS
+624 SNGYFHSSVSKDGS
-639 YALRLVNGTA
+639 
-649 NIYGGHFKTAG
+649 
-660 GLNGDSECIYL
+660 SSPCIYL
-671 QSIKPYREAY
+671 FGNTGVAY
-681 RQCNLNIYGGVF
+681 ANITGGVF
-693 ETTGDAK
+693 EADGDAMFT
-700 YLINCKDEPY
+700 INCDDTNKSRCHV
-710 KDGKCAI
+710 KV
-717 KIMGGIFVGFNPAD
+717 MGGTFVGFNPAD
-731 NTAEGAHTNFVASG
+731 NTADGAHTNYVATG

>member
-15 ALLVTSCN
+15 ALLMTSCN

-29 LKTGDDGTV
+29 LKTGDEGTV

-88 EMVDLKKSVTL
+88 EMVNLKKSVTL

-204 ATGEVSDEADRTFT
+204 ATGEVADEADRTFT

-251 TVDVAFNYGGPQSR
+251 TVDVALNYGGPQSR

-305 EVVSVST
+305 EVVSIST

-332 DFTQVVTVDNNKTLT
+332 DFTQAVTVDNNKTLT
-347 VDLNKQNVANAAD
+347 VDLNKQDVANAAD
-360 LWDNPSVPNS
+360 LWDKAPNQ
-370 WSLFSVRG
+370 WSLFSVRRG
-378 TDSKLTLSG
+378 STLTLKG
-387 DGDVIA
+387 DGEVIA
-393 KANDCYAIDVQGGGH
+393 KANDCYAVDVQDGGH
-408 LVIEGGHYNGNI
+408 LVIEDGHYNGNI

-425 LEGVAEIKGGTF
+425 EEGTAEIKGGTF
-437 EVQQKYPD
+437 EVQQKFPD
-445 AEKADEFVLNCLDEN
+445 ADKADEFVLNCYDAN
-460 RKNGTAKIIVTGG
+460 RENGTAKIIVTGG

-496 YASIPNGTA
+496 YASVCESKT
-505 ADGRTIWKVVPTVE
+505 ADGREIWKVIPVTRNNII
-519 ATTEAELE
+519 AALE
-527 GSFKRGSV
+527 KQGAKV
-535 TAISSNISTATITTC
+535 CISNDYQGGAYLSKDDITSTLMLNKATITPIPNKMSTINIEGTNLNVTGTGKFVGPSNSYTTTGAFWVQ
-550 HSKSNLVFKN
+550 HSNTLNIDGNISVESGTNSDFNACVIVFN
-560 GSVLKLEPTET
+560 
-571 GSLYTLS
+571 
-578 VRKNSNLTISGN
+578 
-590 GSIIAPVLINPNP
+590 
-603 TTSQAAAIEVGVQ
+603 
-616 ANSGTVNI
+616 GTVNI
-624 YDNVTLEGNSGAAGS
+624 SNGYFHSSVSKDGS
-639 YALRLVNGTA
+639 
-649 NIYGGHFKTAG
+649 
-660 GLNGDSECIYL
+660 SSPCIYL
-671 QSIKPYREAY
+671 FGNTGVAY
-681 RQCNLNIYGGVF
+681 ANITGGVF
-693 ETTGDAK
+693 EADGDAMFI
-700 YLINCKDEPY
+700 INCDDTNKSRCHV
-710 KDGKCAI
+710 KV
-717 KIMGGIFVGFNPAD
+717 MGGTFVGFNPAD
-731 NTAEGAHTNFVASG
+731 NTADGAHTNYVAPG

>member
-29 LKTGDDGTV
+29 LKTGDEGTV

-88 EMVDLKKSVTL
+88 EMNNLKQTVSL
-99 KLTSGKS
+99 KLTTGKT

-204 ATGEVSDEADRTFT
+204 ATGKVSDEADRTFT

-295 EPAFSGEFAH
+295 EPAFATTNYNLGALYTASQIGGAVTLSDNVDFDRTIA
-305 EVVSVST
+305 VQPGKIMSVNLNGKT
-312 FAALKAAATAG
+312 
-323 GDVKLESAI
+323 VKN
-332 DFTQVVTVDNNKTLT
+332 TT
-347 VDLNKQNVANAAD
+347 D
-360 LWDNPSVPNS
+360 LWKNPSVPNS

-387 DGDVIA
+387 DGEVIA
-393 KANDCYAIDVQGGGH
+393 KANDCYAVDVQDGGH
-408 LVIEGGHYNGNI
+408 LVIEGGHFNGNI

-425 LEGVAEIKGGTF
+425 EEGTAEIKGGTF

-445 AEKADEFVLNCLDEN
+445 ADKADEFVLNCYDAN

-505 ADGRTIWKVVPTVE
+505 ADGRTIWKVVPAVE
-519 ATTEAELE
+519 ATTAEGLKTALTTRGKIVALGQDLE
-527 GSFKRGSV
+527 YASS
-535 TAISSNISTATITTC
+535 ISPAKNTSLVMKNGA
-550 HSKSNLVFKN
+550 VFKSTN
-560 GSVLKLEPTET
+560 DDSNNINTLLSISET
-571 GSLYTLS
+571 G
-578 VRKNSNLTISGN
+578 VKISGN
-590 GSIIAPVLINPNP
+590 GTLEAAPNRPNH
-603 TTSQAAAIEVGVQ
+603 TSAVIEVRNGGSVDIYGNLTFDAKGGSK
-616 ANSGTVNI
+616 ANNAI
-624 YDNVTLEGNSGAAGS
+624 
-639 YALRLVNGTA
+639 RIFKGTA
-649 NIYGGHFKTAG
+649 NIHSGYFHTVGGSPKE
-660 GLNGDSECIYL
+660 NSSECILIGY
-671 QSIKPYREAY
+671 YNTDCY
-681 RQCNLNIYGGVF
+681 LNITGGIF
-693 ETTGDAK
+693 ESDGDAT
-700 YLINCKDEPY
+700 YLINCMDDY
-710 KDGKCAI
+710 KKRCHV
-717 KIMGGIFVGFNPAD
+717 KVMGGTFVGFNPAD
-731 NTAEGAHTNFVASG
+731 NTADGAHTNYVAPG

>member
-29 LKTGDDGTV
+29 LKTGDEGTV

-48 GTRAFADGLTAK
+48 DTRAFADGLTAK

-88 EMVDLKKSVTL
+88 EMVNLKKSVTL

-121 TFNPASQEVS
+121 TFDPATQKVS

-204 ATGEVSDEADRTFT
+204 ATGKVADEADRTFT

-295 EPAFSGEFAH
+295 EPAFATTNYNLGALYTASQIGGAVTLSDNVDFDRTIA
-305 EVVSVST
+305 VQPGKTMSVNLNGKT
-312 FAALKAAATAG
+312 
-323 GDVKLESAI
+323 VKN
-332 DFTQVVTVDNNKTLT
+332 TT
-347 VDLNKQNVANAAD
+347 D
-360 LWDNPSVPNS
+360 LWENPSVPNS

-393 KANDCYAIDVQGGGH
+393 KANDCYAVDVQDGGH
-408 LVIEGGHYNGNI
+408 LVIEDGHFNGNV

-445 AEKADEFVLNCLDEN
+445 AEKADEFVLNCYDAN

-505 ADGRTIWKVVPTVE
+505 ADGRTIWKVVPAVE
-519 ATTEAELE
+519 ATTAEGLE
-527 GSFKRGSV
+527 TALTTRGKIVALGQDLEYASS
-535 TAISSNISTATITTC
+535 ISPARNTSLVMKNGA
-550 HSKSNLVFKN
+550 VFKSTN
-560 GSVLKLEPTET
+560 DDSNNINTLLSISET
-571 GSLYTLS
+571 G
-578 VRKNSNLTISGN
+578 VKISGN
-590 GSIIAPVLINPNP
+590 GTLEAAPNRPNH
-603 TTSQAAAIEVGVQ
+603 TSAVIEVRNGGSVDIYGNLTFDAKGGSK
-616 ANSGTVNI
+616 ANNAI
-624 YDNVTLEGNSGAAGS
+624 KIIK
-639 YALRLVNGTA
+639 GTA
-649 NIYGGHFKTAG
+649 NIHSGYFHTAG
-660 GLNGDSECIYL
+660 GTPKESTSECIYL
-671 QSIKPYREAY
+671 ASDWSASSKA
-681 RQCNLNIYGGVF
+681 NLNIYGGVF
-693 ETTGDAK
+693 ECDGDAT
-700 YLINCKDEPY
+700 YLINCKDEY
-710 KDGKCAI
+710 RSKCSI

-731 NTAEGAHTNFVASG
+731 NTAEGARTNFVAPG